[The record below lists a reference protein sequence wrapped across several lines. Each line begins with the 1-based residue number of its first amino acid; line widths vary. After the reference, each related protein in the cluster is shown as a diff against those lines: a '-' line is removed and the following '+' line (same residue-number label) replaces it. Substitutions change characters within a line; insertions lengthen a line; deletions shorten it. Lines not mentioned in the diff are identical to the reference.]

1 MKKIIAPIC
10 FTVTIIL
17 LVVLGIVFTESML
30 KADDDY
36 KTLKDVVCTS
46 LTDVKDISKG
56 HTDNVVCGVYQGKYE
71 KTPSYAFVTTDKNE
85 YIEITM
91 VVVIS
96 KNEGTV
102 LEYVLTGQDVS
113 TKESTLHT
121 NGISS
126 LLESDAHL
134 NIVGINKYNQF
145 SQIQGATVTCGSI
158 KKCLKAAFEMY
169 EKLLVESDPSL
180 LVNSVLS
187 KVGVTD
193 GAKLDRTITSNNINA
208 IYTGKLN
215 DKDVYVFDGSAPNE
229 FNGSH
234 IINVL
239 IVVDKATGEV
249 LKTKVV
255 GDFTY
260 NYSVS
265 ATDFGMTG
273 ATSIES
279 FKSVTSATLS
289 SNSVKTIFTAVLAEY
304 ARIGGTK

>member
-10 FTVTIIL
+10 FIITIIL
-17 LVVLGIVFTESML
+17 LVVLGIVCTESML
-30 KADDDY
+30 KADDNY
-36 KTLKDVVCTS
+36 KALKDVTCTS
-46 LTDVKDISKG
+46 LTDVKDISEG
-56 HTDNVVCGVYQGKYE
+56 HTSNVVKGVYQGKHE

-85 YIEITM
+85 YLEITM
-91 VVVIS
+91 VIVIS

-113 TKESTLHT
+113 TKESSLHT
-121 NGISS
+121 NGISYK
-126 LLESDAHL
+126 LESDEYLH
-134 NIVGINKYNQF
+134 IVGISKYNQF
-145 SQIQGATVTCGSI
+145 SQVQGATVTCKSI
-158 KKCLKAAFEMY
+158 KNCLKAAFEMY
-169 EKLLVESDPSL
+169 DKILVENDPSL

-215 DKDVYVFDGSAPNE
+215 DKEVYVFDGSAPNQ
-229 FNGSH
+229 FNTSH

-239 IVVDKATGEV
+239 IVIDKATGEV

-260 NYSVS
+260 NYGVS
-265 ATDFGMTG
+265 ATDFGMVG
-273 ATSIES
+273 ATSTES
-279 FKSVTSATLS
+279 FNNVTSATLS
-289 SNSVKTIFTAVLAEY
+289 SNSVKEIFTAVLAEY